1 MEDGLHSS
9 RITFGVHCL
18 HIRHKG
24 MYVSSEPDPEMDV
37 DTYNELFDS
46 GAYWCAVTM
55 TNFGPDGQPA
65 RPDIC
70 QGERGCCAH

>member
-1 MEDGLHSS
+1 MELRST

-24 MYVSSEPDPEMDV
+24 MFVSYEPNPNVEMH
-37 DTYNELFDS
+37 NELFDS
-46 GAYWCAVTM
+46 GCYWCASTQ
-55 TNFGPDGQPA
+55 TSFGPDGQPA

-70 QGERGCCAH
+70 QGSRNCCAH